1 MPLVKEIK
9 RYKSIFIDT
18 APFIYFIE
26 ANPKFG
32 PLVKEVINVINQR
45 NLVAYTSVLTL
56 TEVLPKPIQMKR
68 DDLVNDFIQFFRNG
82 KNLYIVEINE
92 TIAEMAGRLRGKY
105 MSLRTIDAIQLAV
118 ALSIGADVFLSN
130 DEKLKPV
137 KEIKIILLKDYT

>member
-1 MPLVKEIK
+1 MPLLKEIK

-32 PLVKEVINVINQR
+32 PLVKEVINVLNQGK
-45 NLVAYTSVLTL
+45 LVAYTSVLTL

-68 DDLVNDFIQFFRNG
+68 DDLVREFINFFRSG
-82 KNLYIVEINE
+82 KNLYLVEISE
-92 TIAEMAGRLRGKY
+92 PIAEMAGRLRGKY
-105 MSLRTIDAIQLAV
+105 VSLRTVDAIQLAV

-130 DEKLKPV
+130 DEKLKTV

>member
-32 PLVKEVINVINQR
+32 PLVKEVINVINQG